1 MCTHFSSLSLLD
13 QNKPH
18 DQAQI
23 QCGRRLPRGDVYKL
37 WAVILTTWPKQHSY
51 IVLSSWMN
59 PSVAPFLERFQKK
72 VLTHTVPFCP
82 KLNKASFSHY
92 VSLSGLDSKGSDW
105 KAGVWSELRS
115 DQIRSELW
123 SEPQVWSLGQEDPL
137 EKGIVTHSSILAWRI
152 PWSEE
157 PGRLQSKELQRV
169 RHDWMTNTFF
179 QIPWH

>member
-37 WAVILTTWPKQHSY
+37 WAIILTTWPKQHSY

-115 DQIRSELW
+115 DQIWTLIRTSGLIPGSGRSPGEGN
-123 SEPQVWSLGQEDPL
+123 SNPL
-137 EKGIVTHSSILAWRI
+137 QYSCLENSMVRRAWKVTVQGVAESQTWLN
-152 PWSEE
+152 
-157 PGRLQSKELQRV
+157 
-169 RHDWMTNTFF
+169 D
-179 QIPWH
+179 